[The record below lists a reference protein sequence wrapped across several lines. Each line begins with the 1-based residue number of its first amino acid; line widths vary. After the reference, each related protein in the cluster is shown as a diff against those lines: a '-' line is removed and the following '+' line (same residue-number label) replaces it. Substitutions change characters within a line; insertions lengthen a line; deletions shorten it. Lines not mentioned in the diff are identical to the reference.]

1 MNTIFEI
8 YEPCVTVYDRDS
20 KHTACKGE
28 RCKLDGVFILDK
40 KAFAV
45 LINSQNNKL
54 NIPYDL
60 FKEVFN
66 PSKNQLSPL

>member
-8 YEPCVTVYDRDS
+8 YEPSVTTYDRDS
-20 KHTACKGE
+20 THTACAGE
-28 RCKLDGVFILDK
+28 RCKLDSVFILDRK
-40 KAFAV
+40 PFAV

-54 NIPYDL
+54 NIPYDV
-60 FKEVFN
+60 FKEIFH